1 MKTIKFKA
9 ECPYE
14 IGDKIQFK
22 KPSNAYYKG
31 ETKVM
36 EITDIITEKSEKTG
50 RINFVLELDGWYKLD
65 TKLHEIKTM

>member
-1 MKTIKFKA
+1 MKTIEFKA
-9 ECPYE
+9 KCQYE
-14 IGDKIQFK
+14 IGDKIQFE

-36 EITDIITEKSEKTG
+36 EITDIIVEKSEKTG

-65 TKLHEIKTM
+65 TKLHVIKTM